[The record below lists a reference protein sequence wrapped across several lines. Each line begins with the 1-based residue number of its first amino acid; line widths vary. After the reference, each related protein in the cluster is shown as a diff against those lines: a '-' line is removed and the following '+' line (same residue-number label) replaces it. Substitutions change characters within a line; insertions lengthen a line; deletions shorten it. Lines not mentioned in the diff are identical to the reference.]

1 MTAYVCLLFEGTDNL
16 GPGVLDNSL
25 YRNGFRGTV
34 FAASRG
40 ALPPGGD
47 FRSTE
52 SGTVSFL
59 ITRFRSAPVSR
70 RPYFANKGAGT

>member
-25 YRNGFRGTV
+25 YPNGFCGAV

-47 FRSTE
+47 S
-52 SGTVSFL
+52 
-59 ITRFRSAPVSR
+59 RFNGIGNCIFSDYTFQARARIAASLLR
-70 RPYFANKGAGT
+70 